1 MTTYEQGRA
10 PEGAP
15 VTWRNVVHE
24 GCEIVLDSGAI
35 LRELHASD
43 ADAICRA
50 FHFAKLAEDYVRA
63 ADAMDG
69 APAAPA
75 AANVEPAWRV
85 TRDALLR
92 TVRRVMRA

>member
-1 MTTYEQGRA
+1 VTTYEQGRA

-50 FHFAKLAEDYVRA
+50 FHLASLAEEYAAAGDESDKTASPGYSVFATIRWRRA
-63 ADAMDG
+63 ASAL
-69 APAAPA
+69 
-75 AANVEPAWRV
+75 
-85 TRDALLR
+85 RDVASDR
-92 TVRRVMRA
+92 